1 MNWQLFGFL
10 LIVIFSP
17 SCDKGS
23 GGSRPTQGAEQDAAA
38 APTSEMTII
47 NPEYRTWTATIET
60 TGKIQFNEERLVRVN
75 TPLTG
80 RVLDVLTRPGDFVE
94 AGHQLFVIDSPD
106 LGAAKSDYLK
116 AVSDLQR
123 SEKALKLAH
132 DLLEVQGISQKE
144 VREAENDYRKAV
156 AEKERAG
163 SRLIALGIPEAQL
176 NELTNRTDA
185 NTRILIRAP
194 RGGVIVER
202 NVTPGQVVSFGQ
214 SDTPTNLFVIA
225 DLSTMWVLADVYE
238 PDVSKVRLG
247 QVISVTPPCCPEERV
262 DGKVTYISDSVDPQT
277 RTVKVR
283 AVLPNPKRTLKAEM
297 FVKVALDTGSSTVL
311 AIPQSA
317 VHVEEGQTFVLVE
330 KTTGSYERRRV
341 KLGADLDGGV
351 TSADRVVDGPR
362 RPGKLGD
369 IDDAGVAHGDFYPY
383 GFQPRRQG
391 RPQ

>member
-38 APTSEMTII
+38 GPTSEMTVI

-75 TPLTG
+75 APLTG
-80 RVLDVLTRPGDFVE
+80 RVLDVLARPGDFVE

-163 SRLIALGIPEAQL
+163 SRLVALGIPEAEL
-176 NELTNRTDA
+176 KELTNRTDA

-247 QVISVTPPCCPEERV
+247 QVISITPPCCPEERV
-262 DGKVTYISDSVDPQT
+262 DGKVIYISDSVDPQT

-297 FVKVALDTGSSTVL
+297 FVKVNMSAGMGNVL
-311 AIPQSA
+311 VIPQSA
-317 VHVEEGQTFVLVE
+317 VHRENNETYVFVE
-330 KTTGSYERRRV
+330 KAKGSYERRTV
-341 KLGADLDGGV
+341 KLGADLDSFVQVLGGI
-351 TSADRVVDGPR
+351 TPQDRLVSTGSILL
-362 RPGKLGD
+362 KKTTK
-369 IDDAGVAHGDFYPY
+369 
-383 GFQPRRQG
+383 
-391 RPQ
+391 

>member
-163 SRLIALGIPEAQL
+163 SRLVALGIPEAQL

-225 DLSTMWVLADVYE
+225 DLSTMWVLADLYE

-247 QVISVTPPCCPEERV
+247 QVISITPPCCPEERV

-351 TSADRVVDGPR
+351 EVLEGITVQDRIVSTGSILLKNSAR
-362 RPGKLGD
+362 
-369 IDDAGVAHGDFYPY
+369 
-383 GFQPRRQG
+383 
-391 RPQ
+391 

>member
-23 GGSRPTQGAEQDAAA
+23 GGSRPTQAAEQDAAA
-38 APTSEMTII
+38 APTSEMTVI

-75 TPLTG
+75 APLTG
-80 RVLDVLTRPGDFVE
+80 RVLDVLARPGDFVE
-94 AGHQLFVIDSPD
+94 TGHQLFVIDSPD

-163 SRLIALGIPEAQL
+163 SRLVALGIPEAEL
-176 NELTNRTDA
+176 KELTNRTDA

-247 QVISVTPPCCPEERV
+247 QVISITPPCCPEERV

-297 FVKVALDTGSSTVL
+297 FVKVSMSAGMGNVL
-311 AIPQSA
+311 VIPQSA
-317 VHVEEGQTFVLVE
+317 VHRENNETYVFVE
-330 KTTGSYERRRV
+330 KAKGSYERRTV
-341 KLGADLDGGV
+341 KLGADLDSFVQVLGGI
-351 TSADRVVDGPR
+351 TPQDRVVSTGSILL
-362 RPGKLGD
+362 KKTTK
-369 IDDAGVAHGDFYPY
+369 
-383 GFQPRRQG
+383 
-391 RPQ
+391 

>member
-38 APTSEMTII
+38 GPTSEMTVI

-75 TPLTG
+75 APLTG
-80 RVLDVLTRPGDFVE
+80 RVLDVLARPGDFVE

-123 SEKALKLAH
+123 SEKAFNLAH
-132 DLLEVQGISQKE
+132 DLLEIQGISQKDA
-144 VREAENDYRKAV
+144 REAENDYRKAV

-163 SRLIALGIPEAQL
+163 ARLVAMGVTEAQL
-176 NELTNRTDA
+176 KELTNRADA
-185 NTRILIRAP
+185 DTRIVVRAP

-202 NVTPGQVVSFGQ
+202 NVSPGQVVAFGQ
-214 SDTPTNLFVIA
+214 SDTPTNLYVIA
-225 DLSTMWVLADVYE
+225 DLSTMLVLADVYE
-238 PDVSKVRLG
+238 PDVSKVHPG
-247 QVISVTPPCCPEERV
+247 QTISVTPPCCPSERIEA
-262 DGKVTYISDSVDPQT
+262 KVTYISDSVDLQT

-283 AVLPNPKRTLKAEM
+283 AIVPNPKRMLKAEM
-297 FVKVALDTGSSTVL
+297 FVNVSIAAPPRKVLV
-311 AIPQSA
+311 IPQSSILR
-317 VHVEEGQTFVLVE
+317 ENNETFVFVE
-330 KTTGSYERRRV
+330 KTKGNYERRTI
-341 KLGADLDGGV
+341 KLGADLDGG
-351 TSADRVVDGPR
+351 AEVV
-362 RPGKLGD
+362 
-369 IDDAGVAHGDFYPY
+369 AGV
-383 GFQPRRQG
+383 
-391 RPQ
+391 RPDG

>member
-17 SCDKGS
+17 SCGKGS
-23 GGSRPTQGAEQDAAA
+23 GGSRPTQAAEQDAAA
-38 APTSEMTII
+38 APTSEMTVI

-80 RVLDVLTRPGDFVE
+80 RVLDVLARPGDFVE

-132 DLLEVQGISQKE
+132 DLLEVQAISQKE

-163 SRLIALGIPEAQL
+163 SRLVALGIPEAQL

-185 NTRILIRAP
+185 NTRILVRAP

-247 QVISVTPPCCPEERV
+247 QVISITPPCCPEERV

-277 RTVKVR
+277 RTLKVR
-283 AVLPNPKRTLKAEM
+283 AVVPNPRRMLKAEM
-297 FVKVALDTGSSTVL
+297 FVNISIAAPPKKVLV
-311 AIPQSA
+311 IPQSSILR
-317 VHVEEGQTFVLVE
+317 ENNETFVFVE
-330 KTTGSYERRRV
+330 KTKGNYERRTI
-341 KLGADLDGGV
+341 KLGADLAGGAEV
-351 TSADRVVDGPR
+351 LAGVRPEDRVVSTGSILL
-362 RPGKLGD
+362 K
-369 IDDAGVAHGDFYPY
+369 
-383 GFQPRRQG
+383 G
-391 RPQ
+391 RTR

>member
-17 SCDKGS
+17 SCGKGS
-23 GGSRPTQGAEQDAAA
+23 DASRPTQGAEQDAAA
-38 APTSEMTII
+38 APISEVTVI

-163 SRLIALGIPEAQL
+163 SRLVALGVPEEQL

-247 QVISVTPPCCPEERV
+247 QVISITPPCCPEERV

-297 FVKVALDTGSSTVL
+297 FVKVVLDTGSSTVL

-351 TSADRVVDGPR
+351 EVLEGITVQDRIVSTGSILLKNSAR
-362 RPGKLGD
+362 
-369 IDDAGVAHGDFYPY
+369 
-383 GFQPRRQG
+383 
-391 RPQ
+391 

>member
-163 SRLIALGIPEAQL
+163 SRLVALGIPEAQL

-351 TSADRVVDGPR
+351 EVLEGITVQDRIVSTGSILLKNSAR
-362 RPGKLGD
+362 
-369 IDDAGVAHGDFYPY
+369 
-383 GFQPRRQG
+383 
-391 RPQ
+391 